1 MQFHFSQV
9 LEMDHQT
16 CILTLCHL
24 GVALDQP
31 HPGQGQQVDQTLD
44 TSRTLLRGSSA
55 TRAQGRITKMF
66 RNFVVSGFA
75 VSSCQWSCCKET
87 RQIGEFFFCNKSFL
101 IY

>member
-66 RNFVVSGFA
+66 RNFVVSGLLFPHANGLVVRRPGRLENFSFA
-75 VSSCQWSCCKET
+75 
-87 RQIGEFFFCNKSFL
+87 INHF
-101 IY
+101 